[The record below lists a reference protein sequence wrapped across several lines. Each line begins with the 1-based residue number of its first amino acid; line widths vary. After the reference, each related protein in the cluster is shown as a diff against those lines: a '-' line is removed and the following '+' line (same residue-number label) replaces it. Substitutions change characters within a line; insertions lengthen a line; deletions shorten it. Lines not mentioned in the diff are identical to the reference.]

1 MENWKVREVSS
12 EEKSQA
18 QVEQELLDKAEAK
31 NSEQVTE
38 EKGETTEVAQ
48 EEKIDESKPT
58 QEVPVTEDSPTPQ
71 MTEEDVLSFLKN
83 RYNDEI
89 TSLDEFRNK
98 QQESEKLPDEVSSYL
113 KFSKETG
120 KGFDEFVK
128 INRDFD
134 SIPADDL
141 IREYYSEIKPH
152 LDSEDLEFE
161 MGEKFGYDESI
172 DDEASIRKRKIAK
185 KEVHKEAMDYFNKKK
200 SDYSTIVESTKTNE
214 EKINEK
220 SNAESNSVSQ
230 GEINKRNAFFS
241 EKTNAYFDK
250 FDGFEYNF
258 NDQKIKY
265 TVSDV
270 NKTKENQS
278 DLNNFIKLHVTNDGY
293 LKDAESYH
301 KAMAAAFN
309 PDGFAKFFYEKGKAD
324 AISADVKATKN
335 IDMGLRSKP
344 VTSQAPKLKV
354 TALSKDSGNSLRI
367 KSNKNKQN

>member
-18 QVEQELLDKAEAK
+18 QVEQELLDKVEAK
-31 NSEQVTE
+31 NSEEVTE

-48 EEKIDESKPT
+48 EEKIDESQPT

-89 TSLDEFRNK
+89 TSLDQFRNK
-98 QQESEKLPDEVSSYL
+98 QDESQKLPDEVSSYL
-113 KFSKETG
+113 KFAKETG
-120 KGFDEFVK
+120 KGFEDFVK
-128 INRDFD
+128 INRDF
-134 SIPADDL
+134 SSMPADDL

-152 LDSEDLEFE
+152 LDSDDLEFE

-185 KEVHKEAMDYFNKKK
+185 KEVHKKAMDYFEKLK
-200 SDYSTIVESTKTNE
+200 SDYSNIVESTKQTE
-214 EKINEK
+214 EKIEK
-220 SNAESNSVSQ
+220 PSKPESNSVSTD
-230 GEINKRNAFFS
+230 EINKRNAFFS
-241 EKTNAYFDK
+241 EKTNEYFKD
-250 FDGFEYNF
+250 FDGFGYKF
-258 NDQKIKY
+258 NDQEIKY

-270 NKTKENQS
+270 NKAKENQS
-278 DLNNFIKLHVTNDGY
+278 DLNNFIKLHVNDDGY

-367 KSNKNKQN
+367 KSNKNK